1 MCVFVSLLCSFS
13 AELQVKQLISIYK
26 QVKHLLRKM
35 CVYKKSVNVI
45 VYKNAKERT
54 LGILLYLKIMSQYQ
68 AFDDAWLSVFNAYV
82 SLLDIT
88 S

>member
-1 MCVFVSLLCSFS
+1 
-13 AELQVKQLISIYK
+13 
-26 QVKHLLRKM
+26 M